1 MTAEQ
6 RALLKEVMN
15 YEFVEKE
22 LNLFLDTHPTDKKAL
37 EMHKAVAQKL
47 KELTD
52 KYQKTYGPLT
62 SNASM
67 NTERWDWIES
77 PWPWEQN

>member
-52 KYQKTYGPLT
+52 KYQNLW
-62 SNASM
+62 SI
-67 NTERWDWIES
+67 DF
-77 PWPWEQN
+77 